1 MSSGP
6 KSPNRKSSV
15 TSLIQS
21 SLASGLSIVP
31 ESGAGAT
38 VLETTPEQAG
48 YPIKKD
54 RRQRTS
60 QTRLNF
66 LSKSSAGSASSIQ
79 QARLP
84 KQSSIESTGMTSP
97 SSITSPMS
105 VDQHR
110 AVGLQTQGSST
121 SLNTNDSQ

>member
-1 MSSGP
+1 MALSGP
-6 KSPNRKSSV
+6 NPNRKSSV

-31 ESGAGAT
+31 ESGADRT
-38 VLETTPEQAG
+38 VFATTPEEAG
-48 YPIKKD
+48 YPIKTD

-97 SSITSPMS
+97 SSITSPMC

-110 AVGLQTQGSST
+110 ALGLQTQGSCT
-121 SLNTNDSQ
+121 SLGTNDNQ